1 MKFGQRL
8 GQCKVAEQKAIR
20 FGATEVVAT
29 GDYTRTER
37 RNGFASASARL
48 PLAVLTAAGIDY
60 LADVTI
66 LDLDGT
72 PYFAGVVESARPEGD
87 DVILQFR
94 NGQELSDTR
103 IAGLGHAGPFD
114 AREVIWTIART
125 SGLGSGRIRI
135 SGWTPGPEELFEVVA
150 PVHGVKA
157 PCRLRVAGVLFTS
170 HPGVPRLAGE
180 LGPAE
185 LIQVFQRAPCWAIS
199 TARAATT
206 LDAEAAAL
214 PLIDLAIGW
223 LEIRSH
229 FAAASLPGGQ
239 FLTFSRENTR
249 SGLRRAG
256 AIYVRGL
263 VTSRRWLRAPQTLR
277 AEVELDLAGVDML
290 PIPDIAADRV
300 TPQEQAAIAAW
311 RAAAGPGDAIA
322 RAEAVSRTIEFLC
335 ADIRSFDYN
344 LFPPSARKALL
355 KLARAQFNP
364 DQLKRFH
371 ELVGDLNKPSLGLKL
386 DMWLEREGVS
396 MTPGDREVLDKV
408 RGVRNDFVH
417 GRSSGPP
424 DEADVRYATSLLG
437 RCIVQRVHNIA
448 MAALAGQ

>member
-1 MKFGQRL
+1 
-8 GQCKVAEQKAIR
+8 
-20 FGATEVVAT
+20 
-29 GDYTRTER
+29 
-37 RNGFASASARL
+37 
-48 PLAVLTAAGIDY
+48 
-60 LADVTI
+60 
-66 LDLDGT
+66 
-72 PYFAGVVESARPEGD
+72 
-87 DVILQFR
+87 
-94 NGQELSDTR
+94 
-103 IAGLGHAGPFD
+103 
-114 AREVIWTIART
+114 
-125 SGLGSGRIRI
+125 
-135 SGWTPGPEELFEVVA
+135 
-150 PVHGVKA
+150 
-157 PCRLRVAGVLFTS
+157 
-170 HPGVPRLAGE
+170 
-180 LGPAE
+180 
-185 LIQVFQRAPCWAIS
+185 
-199 TARAATT
+199 
-206 LDAEAAAL
+206 
-214 PLIDLAIGW
+214 
-223 LEIRSH
+223 
-229 FAAASLPGGQ
+229 
-239 FLTFSRENTR
+239 
-249 SGLRRAG
+249 
-256 AIYVRGL
+256 
-263 VTSRRWLRAPQTLR
+263 
-277 AEVELDLAGVDML
+277 ML

-396 MTPGDREVLDKV
+396 MTSGDREVLDKV

-448 MAALAGQ
+448 MAALAAE